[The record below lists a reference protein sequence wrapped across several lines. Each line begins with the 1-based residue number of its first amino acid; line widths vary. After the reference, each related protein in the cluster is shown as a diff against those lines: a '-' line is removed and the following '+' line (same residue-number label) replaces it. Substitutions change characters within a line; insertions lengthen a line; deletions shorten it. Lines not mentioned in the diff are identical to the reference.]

1 MTPRRRDYD
10 ENFENEE
17 DGYEGRDDFGSD
29 QPVEL
34 EGTSAGEVLGL
45 LNNAITMVA
54 SAKQVPLT
62 ATAWITKDEMLEIL
76 EEARQALPEELRS
89 ARWLLKERD
98 DHLRRAQQEAQE
110 IIAEAKVQ
118 AERMVERTEVV
129 RQAKR
134 HAQEIVEEAYS
145 QARKLKNEAE
155 DYCDRK
161 LAAFEIALNDVLKV
175 VQAGR
180 NKLSVRPLSIPSNES
195 DIGETGAGSE
205 AEAAFFD
212 QDDELDEE

>member
-45 LNNAITMVA
+45 LNSAITMVA